1 MTKRVIFCAD
11 GTWNG
16 PDKNTGS
23 SVTEGQDDRGEVSDT
38 ALTNVLKIFANL
50 AGQVTA
56 ETLALHK
63 EQEKVSTDAAG
74 NVTQVAKY
82 IHGVGD
88 SANPLVK
95 FLGGVFGV
103 GVISRVVRGYTF
115 ISRSYSPGDEIH
127 LVGFSRGAYTARA
140 LGGMIAKVG
149 LLNPRTYDPT
159 DKEEAYRF
167 GIAAWAKSKSL
178 SLEGANK
185 LTDVANHLLR
195 FIETFVAS
203 ELPTNGLIRDVPL
216 KSVAVWDTVG
226 SLGIPEYAGDKRMDV
241 FRFVDTKLS
250 DRVER
255 GFHAMAIDEMR
266 RDFPVTR
273 WEPRDRIEQVW
284 FVGAHADV
292 GGGYPASE
300 SRLSD
305 TALGWMM
312 KKLSGLGVAFATPL
326 VSPLDPQTVGPPVH
340 TPWNQ
345 FPFAG
350 LPLAARRVEPNDV
363 LHASVV
369 RRWNADLPPPPYRPE
384 AMSDLGPQGIGGR
397 KVDDS
402 TFP

>member
-11 GTWNG
+11 GTWTG
-16 PDKNTGS
+16 PDKKTGS
-23 SVTEGQDDRGEVSDT
+23 SVTEGQDDHGEVSDT
-38 ALTNVLKIFANL
+38 ELTNVLRIFANL
-50 AGQVTA
+50 AGQVTP

-63 EQEKVSTDAAG
+63 EQEKVSTDTAG

-103 GVISRVVRGYTF
+103 GVICRIVRGYTF

-159 DKEEAYRF
+159 DKEEAYRL

-178 SLEGANK
+178 SLEGAGK

-203 ELPTNGLIRDVPL
+203 QLPTNGLIGDVPL

-226 SLGIPEYAGDKRMDV
+226 SLGIPAYAGDKRMDV

-250 DRVER
+250 DKVER

-273 WEPRDRIEQVW
+273 WEPRDRVEQVW

-292 GGGYPASE
+292 GGGYPASQ

-312 KKLSGLGVAFATPL
+312 KKLSGQGVAFAAPL
-326 VSPLDPQTVGPPVH
+326 VSRLDPQTVGPPIH

-345 FPFAG
+345 LPFAG
-350 LPLAARRVEPNDV
+350 LPEAARRVEPNDT
-363 LHASVV
+363 LHASVI
-369 RRWNADLPPPPYRPE
+369 RRWNADLPPPYRPE
-384 AMSDLGPQGIGGR
+384 AMSDLGPQAIAGR

-402 TFP
+402 TFS